1 LKSSD
6 LMWVELFKK
15 NNFTELPK
23 IIGKIFSIP
32 ISNAFVERVFSL
44 MGNLWSEERNRL
56 SVEKVK
62 SELCVK
68 LNYNM
73 NCQEFLYFL
82 KNPEQEKLL
91 KCATNNV
98 KYDFKFK

>member
-1 LKSSD
+1 
-6 LMWVELFKK
+6 VGRVVKK
-15 NNFTELPK
+15 KTISLNFQKLLEKYFQYPY
-23 IIGKIFSIP
+23 
-32 ISNAFVERVFSL
+32 AFVERVFSL
-44 MGNLWSEERNRL
+44 MENLWSDERNRL
-56 SVEKVK
+56 SVEMVK

-91 KCATNNV
+91 KCVTNNV

>member
-1 LKSSD
+1 
-6 LMWVELFKK
+6 MFKE

-32 ISNAFVERVFSL
+32 ISNTFVECVFSL
-44 MGNLWSEERNRL
+44 MGNLWTDERNCL
-56 SVEKVK
+56 SVKIVK

-73 NCQEFLYFL
+73 NCQEYLHFL
-82 KNPEQEKLL
+82 KNPEQEKLR
-91 KCATNNV
+91 KCATKNV
-98 KYDFKFK
+98 NYDFKFK